1 MVIMIVLHDNF
12 ISTKI
17 SLLHLSVI
25 YIVYFDTI
33 CNYSLNKKNSHI

>member
-25 YIVYFDTI
+25 LFILILFVTTV
-33 CNYSLNKKNSHI
+33 